1 MGPVMHSVGLH
12 RRGEIDLTQI
22 IESFSKHPQSRR
34 AGAVASFIG
43 VVREDPVQEESGKV
57 SHLEYEAYEEIA
69 LKRLEEIRR
78 SMLSRPGIVEVS
90 IHHVIDKLGVW
101 EASLFV
107 AVLGGHRQEVF
118 PVLAETVERV
128 KKEVPIWKKEYTT
141 KAAYWVSTDH
151 TQGKS

>member
-1 MGPVMHSVGLH
+1 MHPVGLH
-12 RRGEIDLTQI
+12 RRGEVDLTQI

-34 AGAVASFIG
+34 AGAIASFIG
-43 VVREDPVQEESGKV
+43 VVREDPVREESGKV
-57 SHLEYEAYEEIA
+57 SHLEYEAYEEVA

-90 IHHVIDKLGVW
+90 IHHIIDRLGVG
-101 EASLFV
+101 EASLYV

-118 PVLAETVERV
+118 PVLSETVERV

-141 KAAYWVSTDH
+141 KSAYWVSTDH
-151 TQGKS
+151 TQDQ

>member
-1 MGPVMHSVGLH
+1 MHPVGLH
-12 RRGEIDLTQI
+12 RRGEVDLTQI

-57 SHLEYEAYEEIA
+57 SHLEYEAYEEVA
-69 LKRLEEIRR
+69 LKRLEEIRQ

-90 IHHVIDKLGVW
+90 IHHIIDKLGVG

-128 KKEVPIWKKEYTT
+128 KREVTIWKKEYTS
-141 KAAYWVSTDH
+141 KGAYWISTGH
-151 TQGKS
+151 TQDRS